1 MHLAG
6 ALHTLA
12 ACYLILTLSATS
24 LAKLRRWRTTSIALI
39 RESVVPAVLAPGV
52 IIGVALLELTLSTL
66 LLLEVEPVV
75 TGWAASSLLAV
86 FGLYRLAVAAKTKFL
101 MCACAGKHEISP
113 VSPQAIAAIVITT
126 ALQACLAYGWMR
138 TASRGSTGAFE
149 AAELVAWLAPFA
161 TLLAGR
167 VLPGL
172 VKRRPGGVGRPN
184 AVPYQAGPS
193 GLSP

>member
-1 MHLAG
+1 VRVRGQA
-6 ALHTLA
+6 
-12 ACYLILTLSATS
+12 
-24 LAKLRRWRTTSIALI
+24 RDQ
-39 RESVVPAVLAPGV
+39 
-52 IIGVALLELTLSTL
+52 
-66 LLLEVEPVV
+66 
-75 TGWAASSLLAV
+75 
-86 FGLYRLAVAAKTKFL
+86 
-101 MCACAGKHEISP
+101 P

-161 TLLAGR
+161 ALLAGR

-172 VKRRPGGVGRPN
+172 MKRRHGGVGRPN
-184 AVPYQAGPS
+184 AVPYQAGSS

>member
-1 MHLAG
+1 LWAELEDG
-6 ALHTLA
+6 A
-12 ACYLILTLSATS
+12 
-24 LAKLRRWRTTSIALI
+24 
-39 RESVVPAVLAPGV
+39 
-52 IIGVALLELTLSTL
+52 EL
-66 LLLEVEPVV
+66 
-75 TGWAASSLLAV
+75 GA
-86 FGLYRLAVAAKTKFL
+86 
-101 MCACAGKHEISP
+101 
-113 VSPQAIAAIVITT
+113 AIAAIVTT